1 MHPSA
6 PILLCN
12 ADYYGTLAATRV
24 LGRAGIPVTIA
35 SESVM
40 AVARW
45 SRYATRTAACP
56 STLSPH
62 FVTWLVNFCAE
73 HPGHVLYPTSDDTT
87 YLFALHRERLGAHAR
102 LSLPS
107 TASIMNV
114 LDKKRLYLAAEAAGL
129 RTPETRFPERDC
141 EVEPLAAEIS
151 GPLLLKAR
159 SQILYRNR
167 SKGELS
173 HGASTLLA
181 QYRAFDRSN
190 AYGADLVRHYP
201 EATRPMLQRYH
212 AESADRIYS
221 LAGYVNKSGDLV
233 AARGSYKVLQRPRK
247 LGIGLCFESGSVD
260 ESLLSGVRRL
270 CRSAGYHGL
279 FQIEFVCVGDE
290 RLLIDFNPRFYNQ
303 LAFDVA
309 RGLELPLIVY
319 NEALANDAEVD
330 ALVRRS
336 DKPSSAN
343 ADAFCNRLGFE
354 LVVSLQRLSGRMPA
368 AEADAWRSW
377 YADHRDRVVDSTA
390 DREDPIPSFADLALQ
405 VHDCLRH
412 PRSFVRKVVLNS

>member
-1 MHPSA
+1 M
-6 PILLCN
+6 
-12 ADYYGTLAATRV
+12 
-24 LGRAGIPVTIA
+24 
-35 SESVM
+35 
-40 AVARW
+40 
-45 SRYATRTAACP
+45 
-56 STLSPH
+56 
-62 FVTWLVNFCAE
+62 
-73 HPGHVLYPTSDDTT
+73 LYPTSDDTT
-87 YLFALHRERLGAHAR
+87 YLFALHRERLAAHAK

-114 LDKKRLYLAAEAAGL
+114 LDKKRLYQAAEAAGL
-129 RTPETRFPERDC
+129 RVPETRFPERDS

-173 HGASTLLA
+173 HGAATLLA

-190 AYGADLVRHYP
+190 EYGTDLVKHYP

-247 LGIGLCFESGSVD
+247 LGIGLCFESGTVD
-260 ESLLSGVRRL
+260 EALLSGVRQL
-270 CRSAGYHGL
+270 CARTGYHGL

-330 ALVRRS
+330 ALRAALAQAVECQRGCILAIS
-336 DKPSSAN
+336 
-343 ADAFCNRLGFE
+343 LGFE

-368 AEADAWRSW
+368 AEADAWRTW
-377 YADHRDRVVDSTA
+377 YADHRDRARRTRRLTA
-390 DREDPIPSFADLALQ
+390 RTRSRPIADLALQ

-412 PRSFVRKVVLNS
+412 PRSSPRAHKVVLNS

>member
-1 MHPSA
+1 MQPLA

-24 LGRAGIPVTIA
+24 LGRAGIPVTFA
-35 SESVM
+35 SERVM

-45 SRYATRTAACP
+45 SRYATQTAACP
-56 STLSPH
+56 STLSPR
-62 FVTWLVNFCAE
+62 FVPWLASFCAE

-87 YLFALHRERLGAHAR
+87 YLYALHRERLSANAK

-107 TASIMNV
+107 VASIMNV
-114 LDKKRLYLAAEAAGL
+114 LDKKRLYQAAHAAGL
-129 RTPETRFPERDC
+129 RTPETRFPEHDS
-141 EVEPLAAEIS
+141 EVEPLSREIS

-159 SQILYRNR
+159 SQILYKNR
-167 SKGELS
+167 SKGEIS
-173 HGASTLLA
+173 HGAATLLS

-190 AYGADLVRHYP
+190 EYGEDLVQHYP

-221 LAGYVNKSGDLV
+221 LAGSVSKSGDLV

-247 LGIGLCFESGSVD
+247 LGIGLCFESGVVD
-260 ESLLSGVRRL
+260 DSLLEGVRRL
-270 CRSAGYHGL
+270 CTSTGYHGL

-319 NEALANDAEVD
+319 NEALANDAEVA

-336 DKPSSAN
+336 DAPSSVR

-368 AEADAWRSW
+368 AEAEAWRSW
-377 YADHRDRVVDSTA
+377 YADHKSSVVDSTR
-390 DREDPIPSFADLALQ
+390 DREDPFPTLADLALQ